1 MLNEISTALESTGKT
16 VFYGQAGKLDGSEV
30 WDYIVFFRDT
40 LQPSANKT
48 GMTET
53 YTVAIVQDEY
63 VDDATIEAVLKAML
77 AIKGVRLSQNP
88 SQFDYSVK
96 PNTDVVLEMLTLSF
110 TRPWKGLSANG

>member
-1 MLNEISTALESTGKT
+1 MRNRIARIIGRSLLVTLVAACGIALAACS
-16 VFYGQAGKLDGSEV
+16 QAPDPEQVVRDQITSALDQV
-30 WDYIVFFRDT
+30 KN
-40 LQPSANKT
+40 L
-48 GMTET
+48 
-53 YTVAIVQDEY
+53 
-63 VDDATIEAVLKAML
+63 DDATIDAVLKAML